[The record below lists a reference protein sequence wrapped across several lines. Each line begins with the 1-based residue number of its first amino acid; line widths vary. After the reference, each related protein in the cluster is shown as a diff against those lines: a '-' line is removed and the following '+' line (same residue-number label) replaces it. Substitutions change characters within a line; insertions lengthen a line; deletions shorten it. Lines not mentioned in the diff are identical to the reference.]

1 MRTPVSQ
8 SARGRASAR
17 TPGSVKYA
25 SEKGHKKSGGAES
38 FSRGPAALVNS
49 IIKAHRRTRNRRR
62 LVPKKPKFTRIPKV
76 ETLVLAG
83 VPTEAIPT
91 YCALAD
97 YSNNKTGLC
106 WPKMETLAKTLGRSV
121 RTVQRHL
128 HLLKECGLIEFV
140 ERRRHRGRFSSY
152 LYKVLHIV
160 ATTTGHGR
168 PLVKGHPIYKGTKP
182 SVIAPNSPPKEA
194 FNWLFGNPPDP
205 KADAEHQRQRD
216 ERRKGASERR
226 KEGYEWLFK

>member
-1 MRTPVSQ
+1 
-8 SARGRASAR
+8 
-17 TPGSVKYA
+17 
-25 SEKGHKKSGGAES
+25 
-38 FSRGPAALVNS
+38 VNS
-49 IIKAHRRTRNRRR
+49 IIKAHRRTKYRRR

-128 HLLKECGLIEFV
+128 HLLKELGLIEFV
-140 ERRRHRGRFSSY
+140 ERRRQKGRFSSY

-160 ATTTGHGR
+160 RTTGHGR
-168 PLVKGHPIYKGTKP
+168 RAVRGDPIYKRTKR
-182 SVIAPNSPPKEA
+182 SVTPPNSPPMEGYS
-194 FNWLFGNPPDP
+194 WLFGRGEDP
-205 KADAEHQRQRD
+205 AAEQAHKREQNK
-216 ERRKGASERR
+216 RRSSESEKRR
-226 KEGYEWLFK
+226 EGYEWLFE